1 MAHNKG
7 KPNGIGTLKENS
19 LHADLKHWYA
29 RPGDELEAVLDG
41 CVIDIL
47 RGELLIEI
55 QTRNFSAIRPKLER
69 LCQEHRLHLIHPIA
83 RERWIIKEHAG
94 GAKVER
100 RKSPRRGRIEH
111 IFGELVRLP
120 HLIGHPNLSIEVVL
134 TREEEVRVDDGLG
147 SWRRKGWS
155 IRDRRLVGV
164 VEQVVFTCAQD
175 YLDLLPG
182 DLPQPFTARELAEGL
197 RLPLALAQ
205 KMVYCL
211 RRADLLQID
220 GKRGRALLY
229 TKDR

>member
-1 MAHNKG
+1 MPHEKR
-7 KPNGIGTLKENS
+7 KPNGIGTLGENS
-19 LHADLKHWYA
+19 LHADLKRWYA

-41 CVIDIL
+41 YVIDIL
-47 RGELLIEI
+47 RQGLLIEI

-69 LCQEHRLHLIHPIA
+69 LCQEHVLRLVHPIA

-94 GAKVER
+94 REKVER

-120 HLIGHPNLSIEVVL
+120 HLMGHPNLSIEVVL

-155 IRDRRLVGV
+155 IRDRRLVEV
-164 VEQVVFTCAQD
+164 VEQVVFTCPQD

-182 DLPQPFTARELAEGL
+182 DLPQPFTSRELAEGL
-197 RLPLALAQ
+197 RLPLSLAQ
-205 KMVYCL
+205 KMAYCL

-229 TKDR
+229 KKDG